1 MKYWGVIVLFYLLL
15 ANIAYAPGVS
25 AEIYKWTDEN
35 GNVHYAD
42 RPGIQ
47 NAEKIALKKSK
58 AEDPSLRQQR
68 KRQLRMLEIY
78 QEERQDK
85 QQLQAKAEQQKK
97 LRKAN
102 CAKTKAELEVV
113 RNTSFLYV
121 DTDDALN
128 PHILTDEARDQA
140 IARIESDLK
149 HWCK

>member
-1 MKYWGVIVLFYLLL
+1 MKYWGVICLFYLLL
-15 ANIAYAPGVS
+15 ANITYVPWVS

-47 NAEKIALKKSK
+47 NAEKIEVKKSK

-78 QEERQDK
+78 HEERQDK

-102 CAKTKAELEVV
+102 CTKTKAELEAV
-113 RNTSFLYV
+113 RNTSFLYEA
-121 DTDDALN
+121 TDDALN
-128 PHILTDEARDQA
+128 PHILTDEARDQV